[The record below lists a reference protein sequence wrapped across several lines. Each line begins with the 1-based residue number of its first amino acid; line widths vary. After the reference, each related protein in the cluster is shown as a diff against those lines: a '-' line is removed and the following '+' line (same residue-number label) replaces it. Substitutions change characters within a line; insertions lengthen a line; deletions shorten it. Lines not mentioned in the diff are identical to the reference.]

1 MLYLCF
7 IHYFEYDDS
16 IISCLSYVV
25 VAGFFKEKPAFLFIG
40 NERLVMGNHITNYLL
55 LITYKNKKST
65 IFAPV
70 LKKEGFLF
78 NIP

>member
-25 VAGFFKEKPAFLFIG
+25 VAGFFKEKPAFFIMG
-40 NERLVMGNHITNYLL
+40 NE
-55 LITYKNKKST
+55 
-65 IFAPV
+65 
-70 LKKEGFLF
+70 
-78 NIP
+78 